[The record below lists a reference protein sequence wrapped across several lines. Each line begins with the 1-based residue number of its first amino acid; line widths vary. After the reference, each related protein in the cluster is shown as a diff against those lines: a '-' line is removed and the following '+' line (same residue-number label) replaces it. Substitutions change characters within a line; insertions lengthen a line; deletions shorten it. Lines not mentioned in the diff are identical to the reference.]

1 MATDGA
7 ETGEGA
13 RPTAMQGGGF
23 YNRHST
29 MQEANL
35 VSALPLLEEAASAAA
50 LPDAGALVLVDYG
63 SSEGRN
69 SLAPV
74 RAAIERWR
82 ARVGSDRAIEVIHAD
97 LPSNDFTTLF
107 TLLDEAPGSYLAG
120 DRAVFPSAVGRSYY
134 APIRPP
140 QSVDLGWS
148 SNALH
153 WMSRN
158 PIEVRD
164 HGWAILGG
172 SAEAR
177 AAVARQQDED
187 WLRFLQARGSELRAG
202 GRVVCQFMGQGDDH
216 HGFEWMAGAFW
227 DCWEAMARDG
237 LVTDAELRRMTI
249 GSAGRTV
256 EQIERPFA
264 QGRCAGLALTHLS
277 VVRAPDP
284 FWRAYQ
290 EKHDAARLGQGW
302 ANMMRAANGPSFAA
316 GLDPD
321 RDKGRLLDELTLR
334 LAERIAADP
343 QTSIS
348 YNILL
353 TLEKAIS

>member
-1 MATDGA
+1 
-7 ETGEGA
+7 
-13 RPTAMQGGGF
+13 MQGGGF

-29 MQEANL
+29 MQSANL
-35 VSALPLLEEAASAAA
+35 VSALPLLEDAASMAA
-50 LPDAGALVLVDYG
+50 LAETGALVLVDYG
-63 SSEGRN
+63 CSEGRN

-74 RAAIERWR
+74 RAAVDRWR
-82 ARVGSDRAIEVIHAD
+82 ERVGPARPIEVIHTD
-97 LPSNDFTTLF
+97 LPSNDFATLF
-107 TLLDEAPGSYLAG
+107 TMLDEAPGSYLAG
-120 DRAVFPSAVGRSYY
+120 DPMLFPSAVGRSYY
-134 APIRPP
+134 EAVRPP
-140 QSVDLGWS
+140 ESVDLGWS

-158 PIEVRD
+158 PREVLD
-164 HGWAILGG
+164 HGWAMLSA

-177 AAVARQQDED
+177 AAVAHQQDED
-187 WLRFLQARGSELRAG
+187 WVRFLRARASELRSG
-202 GRVVCQFMGQGDDH
+202 GRIICQFMGQGPDH

-227 DCWEAMARDG
+227 SCWEAMARDG
-237 LVTDAELRRMTI
+237 LLTEAELRRMTV

-264 QGRCAGLALTHLS
+264 SGSFAGLALTHLS
-277 VVRAPDP
+277 LVRAPDP
-284 FWRAYQ
+284 FWQAYQ
-290 EKHDAARLGQGW
+290 ESRDAVQLGQGW

-321 RDKGRLLDELTLR
+321 RDSARLLDELTVR

-343 QTSIS
+343 QTSVS

-353 TLEKAIS
+353 TLEKVAS